1 MPSPRFSER
10 RMADATNPTAID
22 PPQKPVE
29 AMQLPDTI
37 DRSFE
42 GWSEDVFEMLDR
54 LRAEPHIDQY
64 EKEKPG
70 VTEHLKD
77 PFRRYRDD
85 LVVNWVL
92 PNQLGF
98 ETEKYVFSR
107 LLKNDFGAGGCHD
120 NLWMSFY
127 RPETRRLED
136 VQITHRVSPD
146 GFAVGVYVGAYATGL
161 LSQAQSRI
169 EDTPDTYLNLV
180 NPLLA
185 QDDWRLSTHRGS
197 GNSKTQDVVTEPLDA
212 VPESVQKA
220 DGIHVRH
227 YLSRSETLDLGPCLV
242 DHALDLVLD
251 VWPIYRFYLAEGG
264 APTDSAGG

>member
-1 MPSPRFSER
+1 MPDEPS
-10 RMADATNPTAID
+10 TTAID
-22 PPQKPVE
+22 PPQKSLD
-29 AMQLPDTI
+29 AMRRPDAL

-42 GWSEDVFEMLDR
+42 GWSEAVFAMLDR

-64 EKEKPG
+64 KKEKPG

-92 PNQLGF
+92 PNRLGF

-107 LLKNDFGAGGCHD
+107 LLKNDFGAGGCND

-146 GFAVGVYVGAYATGL
+146 GFAVGIYVGSHATDL
-161 LSQAQSRI
+161 LAQAQSRI
-169 EDTPDTYLNLV
+169 QDAPATYLDLV
-180 NPLLA
+180 NPLLQKKIGGSKPTVGRA
-185 QDDWRLSTHRGS
+185 GARRRLCSTRHSTTFRTAWRGRTGFTCATTSVARRRSISARKWSTVRSIWFLTYGRS
-197 GNSKTQDVVTEPLDA
+197 TGFTSPTNS
-212 VPESVQKA
+212 
-220 DGIHVRH
+220 R
-227 YLSRSETLDLGPCLV
+227 RSASL
-242 DHALDLVLD
+242 
-251 VWPIYRFYLAEGG
+251 IR
-264 APTDSAGG
+264 

>member
-1 MPSPRFSER
+1 MPN
-10 RMADATNPTAID
+10 ATDPAVID
-22 PPQKPVE
+22 PPQKPV
-29 AMQLPDTI
+29 ATMHRPDAPDHT
-37 DRSFE
+37 FE
-42 GWSEDVFEMLDR
+42 GWSPDVFEMLDR

-64 EKEKPG
+64 KKEKPG
-70 VTEHLKD
+70 VTDHLKD

-98 ETEKYVFSR
+98 ETEKHVFSR

-120 NLWMSFY
+120 HLWMSFY

-146 GFAVGVYVGAYATGL
+146 GFAVGIYVGAYATDL
-161 LSQAQSRI
+161 LKQAQSRI
-169 EDTPDTYLNLV
+169 QADPATYLDLV

-185 QDDWRLSTHRGS
+185 RDDWRVSTHRGS
-197 GNSKTQDVVTEPLDA
+197 GESKTRDVVTEPLDA
-212 VPESVQKA
+212 VPESVGKA

-227 YLSRSETLDLGPCLV
+227 YLSRSETLDLGPRLV
-242 DHALDLVLD
+242 DRALDLVFD
-251 VWPIYRFYLAEGG
+251 VWPIYRFYLA
-264 APTDSAGG
+264 TNLS